1 MKYIAQEQGKT
12 HAPQTQLERC
22 VSLHVAAPNP
32 FEGHKVS
39 AAGSFRCTSRTQ
51 WSACL
56 IGADQSEWL
65 QVASSTAVV
74 EASATTGSSQND
86 HIMYCEE
93 PVVAEAPTTTGEK
106 LANEV
111 CFVACFSLHAQSV
124 HRCPIHCHL
133 AWDQDL

>member
-74 EASATTGSSQND
+74 EASATTGSSQHDNVL
-86 HIMYCEE
+86 CCVA
-93 PVVAEAPTTTGEK
+93 PVLVEAPTTTG
-106 LANEV
+106 
-111 CFVACFSLHAQSV
+111 
-124 HRCPIHCHL
+124 
-133 AWDQDL
+133 

>member
-32 FEGHKVS
+32 FEGYKVS

-86 HIMYCEE
+86 NMLYCEE
-93 PVVAEAPTTTGEK
+93 PVVAEAPTTTGEN